1 MLHRRALQPQAV
13 GQRAASLDIPVSG
26 VGVLS
31 VGLFGEGTRGAV
43 LYGPDSMLFADQT
56 VATTSSVQ
64 TVMIRNIGTSDMWL
78 FGTALQGSNPGDF
91 AVTQASTNPCV
102 KGAPLKGDAGGMSC
116 SISSIASG
124 SAYTVKL
131 AVTTLSGNR
140 TVITNT
146 AWVTGG
152 SVDPVR
158 ENNTATA
165 TTTIV
170 GRK

>member
-1 MLHRRALQPQAV
+1 
-13 GQRAASLDIPVSG
+13 
-26 VGVLS
+26 
-31 VGLFGEGTRGAV
+31 
-43 LYGPDSMLFADQT
+43 
-56 VATTSSVQ
+56 
-64 TVMIRNIGTSDMWL
+64 
-78 FGTALQGSNPGDF
+78 
-91 AVTQASTNPCV
+91 
-102 KGAPLKGDAGGMSC
+102 MSC